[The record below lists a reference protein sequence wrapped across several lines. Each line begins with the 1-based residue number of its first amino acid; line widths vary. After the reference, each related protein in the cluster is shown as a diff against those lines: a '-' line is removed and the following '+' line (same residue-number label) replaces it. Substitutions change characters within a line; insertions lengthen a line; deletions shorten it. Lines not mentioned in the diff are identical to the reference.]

1 MDDLV
6 LYRMRMLGV
15 VAISLFLVLGA
26 RLWFLQVLTGD
37 EAAAIAETNITR
49 VITIQA
55 PRGRILDN
63 QGRVLVGNRVTA
75 SITIN
80 RRALEEADLN
90 ESERRAML
98 TSIAVEVN
106 RSGKLLKVIDLERA
120 LDNPSYGPYD
130 NVPIAVDVSEDL
142 LVYFGERPHRYPGV
156 RVADASVRSFLY
168 GDLAAHVLGWVGPVN
183 DTELQSR
190 RPREG
195 KEYQLR
201 DEIGKAGVEL
211 MFEDELRGV
220 NGRRVLEVDRRG
232 EVVRERT
239 DLFVPPR
246 AGNDVVL
253 TIDIDLQDLVQAELE
268 RTVYLG
274 RAKVPQ
280 STPDVGDPPPFN
292 VPGGAV
298 VILDPTDGDVLAMAS
313 YPTYDPNE
321 SIGGF
326 SFERWSELNDPAN
339 DLPMFNR
346 AVQGEYAPGSTF
358 KLFTAHAAWHEDVFG
373 VGRVKPADEPWDD
386 PGEYFLQSCRADA
399 DDLESAGGCYFKNA
413 GKKPYEQ
420 VDLARSLTVSS
431 DVYYYTI
438 GESIFV
444 NPRHSDT
451 AIQDTATEYGFGYQT
466 GVQLPFEQD
475 GYVPTP
481 ERRAERHRQNPEVFP
496 FGGWYPGD
504 NVNVAV
510 GQGEVLATP
519 LQLANAYTVFANA
532 GSRWAP
538 NIVERIVDHDG
549 GAVLSFGPRQA
560 AEVEIDPAFRNRV
573 LRGLVGVVADEEGTA
588 YWAFNS
594 EATDGT
600 YFPQARY
607 PLAGK
612 TGTAEVRGRADT
624 SLFAAFGPVQE
635 PAYVV
640 VAVLEEAGFGS
651 SVAAP
656 FVARVMTRIFEGT
669 VPEAPTMDERY
680 ARSTALPLCIEWFW
694 WKTGNTL
701 ERLESIELDAEPESG
716 PVLGA
721 DGVVRVRGVRIDCEQ
736 LIDDLLIGRE
746 ALLGLEAA

>member
-6 LYRMRMLGV
+6 RYRMRMLGV
-15 VAISLFLVLGA
+15 VAISLFLALVA

-63 QGRVLVGNRVTA
+63 QGRVLVGNRVTT

-80 RRALEEADLN
+80 RRALEEADLD

-106 RSGKLLKVIDLERA
+106 RSGKLLKVTDLERA
-120 LDNPSYGPYD
+120 LANQSYGPYD
-130 NVPIAVDVSEDL
+130 DVPIAVDVSEDL

-156 RVADASVRSFLY
+156 RVADTSVRSFLY

-211 MFEDELRGV
+211 MFEDELRGM

-232 EVVRERT
+232 EIVRERT

-246 AGNDVVL
+246 TGNDVVL

-268 RTVYLG
+268 RTVYLA
-274 RAKVPQ
+274 RTKVPQ
-280 STPDVGDPPPFN
+280 STPDGGDPPPFN

-326 SFERWSELNDPAN
+326 SFERWSDLNDPAN

-420 VDLARSLTVSS
+420 VDLTRSLTVSS

-475 GYVPTP
+475 GYMPTP
-481 ERRAERHRQNPEVFP
+481 ERRAGRHRQNPEAFP

-538 NIVERIVDHDG
+538 NIVERIVNHDG
-549 GAVLSFGPRQA
+549 GAVLNFGPRQA
-560 AEVEIDPAFRNRV
+560 GEVEIDPAFRNRV

-600 YFPQARY
+600 YFPHDQY

-635 PAYVV
+635 PAYVM

-656 FVARVMTRIFEGT
+656 LVARVMTRIFEGT

-701 ERLESIELDAEPESG
+701 ERLESIDLDAEPESG

-746 ALLGLEAA
+746 ALLGSEAA